1 MNPDRLRAPPIEL
14 PSYKP
19 GTVVM
24 NPRQYNKLC
33 DAGLIR
39 VRTATGRKPEYFWN
53 DVPLVLSDNMP
64 PDGWFIV
71 PGGAPETVEH
81 TVVVQKPK
89 DDDE

>member
-1 MNPDRLRAPPIEL
+1 MNLDRLRAPAIGL

-19 GTVVM
+19 GTVIM
-24 NPRQYNKLC
+24 HTRQYNKLC
-33 DAGLIR
+33 DAGLLRI
-39 VRTATGRKPEYFWN
+39 RTATGRKPETFWN
-53 DVPLVLSDNMP
+53 GVPVIRDDNMP
-64 PDGWFIV
+64 PAGWFIV